1 MNWDPLIKSFTTY
14 LRIERSLSTNTIES
28 YSNDL
33 NKLSDFLTPKSISAT
48 KVRLNDLKDFITS
61 ISEILSETSQSRII
75 SAIKSFYKFLL
86 IENLI
91 QTDPSE
97 NLVSPKIGRKL
108 PNVLTIEEINLIINS
123 VESNKVG
130 IRNKAIIEIIYGCG
144 LRVSELTNLLLSNL
158 FLKQGYIKIVGKG
171 NKERLSPIG
180 SLAIDSLN
188 DFLTNVRPGLKINN
202 KFSDH
207 VFINN
212 RGTSLSRSMIFKMI
226 KKYTLKANID
236 KDISPHSLRHS
247 FATHLVEGGAN
258 LRAVQEILGHSS
270 ITTTEIY
277 THLDSDYLRS
287 NLIEYHPRAWNQ
299 Y

>member
-1 MNWDPLIKSFTTY
+1 MNWDSLIKSFSTY
-14 LRIERSLSTNTIES
+14 LRIERSLSTNTIQS

-123 VESNKVG
+123 VESNNVG
-130 IRNKAIIEIIYGCG
+130 IRNRAIIEIIYGCG

-287 NLIEYHPRAWNQ
+287 NLVEYHPRA
-299 Y
+299 

>member
-1 MNWDPLIKSFTTY
+1 MNWDSLIKSFSTY

-33 NKLSDFLTPKSISAT
+33 NKLADFLIPKSISAT

-61 ISEILSETSQSRII
+61 ICEILSETSQSRII

-91 QTDPSE
+91 QSDPSE
-97 NLVSPKIGRKL
+97 NLVSPKIARKL

-123 VESNKVG
+123 VESNNVG

-144 LRVSELTNLLLSNL
+144 LRVSELTSLLLSNL

-180 SLAIDSLN
+180 SLASDSLN
-188 DFLTNVRPGLKINN
+188 DFLTNVRPTLKIND

-226 KKYTLKANID
+226 KKYTLKANIN

-287 NLIEYHPRAWNQ
+287 NLIEYHPRA
-299 Y
+299 

>member
-1 MNWDPLIKSFTTY
+1 MNWDSLIKSFSTY

-48 KVRLNDLKDFITS
+48 KVRLNDLKDFISS
-61 ISEILSETSQSRII
+61 ISEILSVTSQSRII

-123 VESNKVG
+123 VESNNVG
-130 IRNKAIIEIIYGCG
+130 IRNRAIIEIIYGCG

-226 KKYTLKANID
+226 KKYTLKANIN

-287 NLIEYHPRAWNQ
+287 NLVEYHPRA
-299 Y
+299 

>member
-1 MNWDPLIKSFTTY
+1 MNWDSLIKSFSTY

-123 VESNKVG
+123 VESNNVG
-130 IRNKAIIEIIYGCG
+130 IRNRAIIEIIYGCG

-180 SLAIDSLN
+180 SLAVDSLN

-226 KKYTLKANID
+226 KKYTLKANIN

-287 NLIEYHPRAWNQ
+287 NLVEYHPRA
-299 Y
+299 

>member
-1 MNWDPLIKSFTTY
+1 MNWDSLIKSFSTY
-14 LRIERSLSTNTIES
+14 LRLERSLSTNTIES

-48 KVRLNDLKDFITS
+48 KVRLNDLKDFIS
-61 ISEILSETSQSRII
+61 SVSEILSETSQSRII

-91 QTDPSE
+91 QIDPSE

-123 VESNKVG
+123 VESNNVG
-130 IRNKAIIEIIYGCG
+130 IRNRAIIEIIYGCG

-180 SLAIDSLN
+180 SLATDSLN
-188 DFLTNVRPGLKINN
+188 DFLTNVRPTLKIND

-287 NLIEYHPRAWNQ
+287 NLVEYHPRA
-299 Y
+299 

>member
-1 MNWDPLIKSFTTY
+1 MNWDSLIKSFSTY

-123 VESNKVG
+123 VESNNVG

-226 KKYTLKANID
+226 KKYTLKANIN

-287 NLIEYHPRAWNQ
+287 NLVEYHPRA
-299 Y
+299 

>member
-1 MNWDPLIKSFTTY
+1 MNWDSLIKSFSTY
-14 LRIERSLSTNTIES
+14 LRIERSLSRNTIES

-33 NKLSDFLTPKSISAT
+33 KKLADFLTPKSISAS

-108 PNVLTIEEINLIINS
+108 PNVLTIEEVNLIINS
-123 VESNKVG
+123 VESNNVG

-180 SLAIDSLN
+180 SLATDSLN
-188 DFLTNVRPGLKINN
+188 DFLTNVRPTLMIND

-287 NLIEYHPRAWNQ
+287 NLVEYHPRA
-299 Y
+299 

>member
-1 MNWDPLIKSFTTY
+1 MNWDSLIKSFSTY

-123 VESNKVG
+123 VESNNVG

-226 KKYTLKANID
+226 KKYTLKANIK

-287 NLIEYHPRAWNQ
+287 NLVEYHPRS
-299 Y
+299 

>member
-1 MNWDPLIKSFTTY
+1 MNWDPLIKSFSTY

-97 NLVSPKIGRKL
+97 NLVSPKIGRKF
-108 PNVLTIEEINLIINS
+108 PNILTIEEINLIINS
-123 VESNKVG
+123 VESNNVG
-130 IRNKAIIEIIYGCG
+130 IRNRAIIEIIYGCG

-226 KKYTLKANID
+226 KKYTLKANIN

-287 NLIEYHPRAWNQ
+287 NLVEYHPRA
-299 Y
+299 

>member
-1 MNWDPLIKSFTTY
+1 MNWDSLIKSFSTY

-91 QTDPSE
+91 QIDPSE

-123 VESNKVG
+123 VESNNVG
-130 IRNKAIIEIIYGCG
+130 IRNRAIIEIIYGCG

-180 SLAIDSLN
+180 SLATDSLN
-188 DFLTNVRPGLKINN
+188 DFLTNVRPTLKIND

-287 NLIEYHPRAWNQ
+287 NLVEYHPRA
-299 Y
+299 

>member
-1 MNWDPLIKSFTTY
+1 MNWDSLIKSFSTY

-48 KVRLNDLKDFITS
+48 KVRLNDLKDFIAS
-61 ISEILSETSQSRII
+61 ISKILSETSQSRII

-123 VESNKVG
+123 VESNNVG

-188 DFLTNVRPGLKINN
+188 DFLTNVRPG
-202 KFSDH
+202 
-207 VFINN
+207 
-212 RGTSLSRSMIFKMI
+212 
-226 KKYTLKANID
+226 
-236 KDISPHSLRHS
+236 
-247 FATHLVEGGAN
+247 
-258 LRAVQEILGHSS
+258 
-270 ITTTEIY
+270 
-277 THLDSDYLRS
+277 
-287 NLIEYHPRAWNQ
+287 
-299 Y
+299 

>member
-1 MNWDPLIKSFTTY
+1 MNWDSLIKSFSTY

-48 KVRLNDLKDFITS
+48 KVRLNDLKDFIS
-61 ISEILSETSQSRII
+61 SVSEILSETSQSRII

-91 QTDPSE
+91 QIDPSE

-180 SLAIDSLN
+180 SLATDSLN
-188 DFLTNVRPGLKINN
+188 DFLTNVRPTLKIND

-287 NLIEYHPRAWNQ
+287 NLVEYHPRA
-299 Y
+299 

>member
-1 MNWDPLIKSFTTY
+1 MNWDSLIKSFSTY

-33 NKLSDFLTPKSISAT
+33 NKLSDFLAPKSISAT

-108 PNVLTIEEINLIINS
+108 PNVLTIEEVNLIINS
-123 VESNKVG
+123 VESNNVG
-130 IRNKAIIEIIYGCG
+130 IRNRAIIEIIYGCG

-180 SLAIDSLN
+180 SLATDSLN
-188 DFLTNVRPGLKINN
+188 DFLTNVRPTLKIND

-287 NLIEYHPRAWNQ
+287 NLIEYHPRA
-299 Y
+299 

>member
-1 MNWDPLIKSFTTY
+1 MNWDSLIKSFSTY

-48 KVRLNDLKDFITS
+48 KVRLNDLRDFIAS
-61 ISEILSETSQSRII
+61 ISKILSETSQSRII

-123 VESNKVG
+123 VESNNVG
-130 IRNKAIIEIIYGCG
+130 IRNRAIIEIIYGCG

-226 KKYTLKANID
+226 KKYTLKANIN

-287 NLIEYHPRAWNQ
+287 NLIEYHPRA
-299 Y
+299 

>member
-1 MNWDPLIKSFTTY
+1 MNWDSLIKSFSTY

-123 VESNKVG
+123 VESNNVG
-130 IRNKAIIEIIYGCG
+130 IRNRAIIEIIYGCG

-226 KKYTLKANID
+226 KKYTLKANIK

-277 THLDSDYLRS
+277 THLDSNYLRS
-287 NLIEYHPRAWNQ
+287 NLIEYHPRA
-299 Y
+299 

>member
-1 MNWDPLIKSFTTY
+1 MNWDSLIKSFSTY

-48 KVRLNDLKDFITS
+48 KVRLNDLKDFIAS
-61 ISEILSETSQSRII
+61 ISKILSETSQSRII

-123 VESNKVG
+123 VESNNVG
-130 IRNKAIIEIIYGCG
+130 IRNRAIIEIIYGCG

-180 SLAIDSLN
+180 SLATDALN

-212 RGTSLSRSMIFKMI
+212 RGTSLSRSMIFKII
-226 KKYTLKANID
+226 KKYTLKANIN

-287 NLIEYHPRAWNQ
+287 NLVEYHPRA
-299 Y
+299 

>member
-1 MNWDPLIKSFTTY
+1 MNWDILIRSFVTY
-14 LRIERSLSTNTIES
+14 LKIERSLSINTIES

-33 NKLSDFLTPKSISAT
+33 NKLANFLKPKSISAL
-48 KVRLNDLKDFITS
+48 KVRLNDLKGFITS

-75 SAIKSFYKFLL
+75 SSIKSFYKFLL

-91 QTDPSE
+91 QSDPSE
-97 NLVSPKIGRKL
+97 NLVSPKIARKL
-108 PNVLTIEEINLIINS
+108 PNVLTVEEINLIIKS
-123 VESNKVG
+123 IGSNHIE

-158 FLKQGYIKIVGKG
+158 FLNQGYIKIVGKG
-171 NKERLSPIG
+171 NKERLTPIG
-180 SLAIDSLN
+180 SKAIESLN
-188 DFLTNVRPGLKINN
+188 NFLTNVRPTLKIND

-212 RGTSLSRSMIFKMI
+212 RGKSLSRSMIFRII
-226 KKYTLKANID
+226 KKYVLKANIN

-258 LRAVQEILGHSS
+258 LRVVQEILGHSS

-277 THLDSDYLRS
+277 THLDNDYLRS
-287 NLIEYHPRAWNQ
+287 NLIEYHPRA
-299 Y
+299 

>member
-1 MNWDPLIKSFTTY
+1 MNWDSLIKSFSTY

-123 VESNKVG
+123 VESNNVG
-130 IRNKAIIEIIYGCG
+130 IRNRAIIEIIYGCG

-180 SLAIDSLN
+180 SLATDSLN
-188 DFLTNVRPGLKINN
+188 DFLTNVRPTLKIND

-287 NLIEYHPRAWNQ
+287 NLVEYHPRA
-299 Y
+299 

>member
-1 MNWDPLIKSFTTY
+1 MNWDSLIKSFSTY

-108 PNVLTIEEINLIINS
+108 PNILTIEEINLIINS
-123 VESNKVG
+123 VESNNVG

-226 KKYTLKANID
+226 KKYTLKANIN

-287 NLIEYHPRAWNQ
+287 NLVEYHPRA
-299 Y
+299 

>member
-1 MNWDPLIKSFTTY
+1 MNWDSLIKSFSTY

-33 NKLSDFLTPKSISAT
+33 KKLADFLTPKSISAS

-108 PNVLTIEEINLIINS
+108 PNVLTIEEVNLIINS
-123 VESNKVG
+123 VESNNVG

-171 NKERLSPIG
+171 IKERLSPIG
-180 SLAIDSLN
+180 SLATDSLN
-188 DFLTNVRPGLKINN
+188 DFLTNVRPTLKIND

-287 NLIEYHPRAWNQ
+287 NLIEYHPRA
-299 Y
+299 

>member
-1 MNWDPLIKSFTTY
+1 MNWDSLIKSFSTY

-123 VESNKVG
+123 VESNNVG
-130 IRNKAIIEIIYGCG
+130 IRNRAIIEIIYGCG

-188 DFLTNVRPGLKINN
+188 DFLTNVRPGLKIYN

-226 KKYTLKANID
+226 KKYTLKANIN

-287 NLIEYHPRAWNQ
+287 NLIEYHPRA
-299 Y
+299 

>member
-1 MNWDPLIKSFTTY
+1 MNWDPLIKSFSTY

-108 PNVLTIEEINLIINS
+108 PNVLTIEEINLIISS
-123 VESNKVG
+123 VESNNVG
-130 IRNKAIIEIIYGCG
+130 IRNRAIIEIIYGCG

-226 KKYTLKANID
+226 KKYTLKANIN

-287 NLIEYHPRAWNQ
+287 NLVEYHPRA
-299 Y
+299 

>member
-1 MNWDPLIKSFTTY
+1 MNWDSLIKSFSTY

-91 QTDPSE
+91 QIDPSE

-123 VESNKVG
+123 VESNNVG
-130 IRNKAIIEIIYGCG
+130 IRNRAIIEIIYGCG

-226 KKYTLKANID
+226 KKYTLKANIN

-287 NLIEYHPRAWNQ
+287 NLVEYHPRA
-299 Y
+299 

>member
-1 MNWDPLIKSFTTY
+1 MNWDSLIKSFSTY
-14 LRIERSLSTNTIES
+14 LRLERSLSTNTIES

-48 KVRLNDLKDFITS
+48 KVRLNDLKDFIS
-61 ISEILSETSQSRII
+61 SVSEILSETSQSRII

-91 QTDPSE
+91 QIDPSE

-123 VESNKVG
+123 VESNNVG
-130 IRNKAIIEIIYGCG
+130 IRNRAIIEIIYGCG

-226 KKYTLKANID
+226 KKYTLKANIK

-287 NLIEYHPRAWNQ
+287 NLVEYHPRA
-299 Y
+299 

>member
-1 MNWDPLIKSFTTY
+1 MNWDSLIKSFSTY

-48 KVRLNDLKDFITS
+48 KVRLNDLKDFISS
-61 ISEILSETSQSRII
+61 ISEILSVTSQSRII

-123 VESNKVG
+123 VESNNVG
-130 IRNKAIIEIIYGCG
+130 IRNRAIIEIIYGCG

-180 SLAIDSLN
+180 SLATDSLN
-188 DFLTNVRPGLKINN
+188 EFLTNVRPGLKINN

-226 KKYTLKANID
+226 KKYTLKANIN

-287 NLIEYHPRAWNQ
+287 NLVEYHPRA
-299 Y
+299 

>member
-1 MNWDPLIKSFTTY
+1 MNWDSLIKSFSTY

-123 VESNKVG
+123 VESNNVG

-180 SLAIDSLN
+180 SLATDSLN

-226 KKYTLKANID
+226 KKYTLKANIN

-277 THLDSDYLRS
+277 THLDSNYLRS
-287 NLIEYHPRAWNQ
+287 NLIEYHPRA
-299 Y
+299 

>member
-1 MNWDPLIKSFTTY
+1 MNWDSLIKSFSTY

-123 VESNKVG
+123 VESNNVG
-130 IRNKAIIEIIYGCG
+130 IRNRAIIEIIYGCG

-158 FLKQGYIKIVGKG
+158 LLKQGYIKIVGKG

-180 SLAIDSLN
+180 SLATDSLN
-188 DFLTNVRPGLKINN
+188 DFLTNVRPTLKIND

-287 NLIEYHPRAWNQ
+287 NLVEYHPRA
-299 Y
+299 

>member
-1 MNWDPLIKSFTTY
+1 MNWDSLIKSFSTY

-61 ISEILSETSQSRII
+61 ISEILSETTQSRII

-91 QTDPSE
+91 QIDPSE

-123 VESNKVG
+123 IESNNVG

-226 KKYTLKANID
+226 KKYTLKANIK

-287 NLIEYHPRAWNQ
+287 NLVEYHPRA
-299 Y
+299 

>member
-1 MNWDPLIKSFTTY
+1 MNWDSLIKSFSTY
-14 LRIERSLSTNTIES
+14 LRIERSLSTNTIQS

-33 NKLSDFLTPKSISAT
+33 NKLADFLTPKSISAS

-91 QTDPSE
+91 QIDPSE

-123 VESNKVG
+123 VESNNVG
-130 IRNKAIIEIIYGCG
+130 IRNRAIIEIIYGCG

-226 KKYTLKANID
+226 KKYTLKANIK

-287 NLIEYHPRAWNQ
+287 NLVEYHPRA
-299 Y
+299 

>member
-1 MNWDPLIKSFTTY
+1 MNWDSLIKSFSTY
-14 LRIERSLSTNTIES
+14 LRIERSLSSNTIES

-33 NKLSDFLTPKSISAT
+33 NKLADFFIPKSLSAS
-48 KVRLNDLKDFITS
+48 KVRLNDLKEFITS

-75 SAIKSFYKFLL
+75 SSIKSFYKFLL

-91 QTDPSE
+91 QSDPSE
-97 NLVSPKIGRKL
+97 NLVSPKVGRKL
-108 PNVLTIEEINLIINS
+108 PNVLTIEEINLIIKS
-123 VESNKVG
+123 IETSHIGV
-130 IRNKAIIEIIYGCG
+130 RNKAIIEIIYGCG

-158 FLKQGYIKIVGKG
+158 FLKQGYIKIIGKG
-171 NKERLSPIG
+171 NKERLTPIG
-180 SLAIDSLN
+180 SLAVESLN
-188 DFLTNVRPGLKINN
+188 DFLKNIRPNLKINN

-226 KKYTLKANID
+226 KRYVLKANIN

-287 NLIEYHPRAWNQ
+287 NLIDYHPRA
-299 Y
+299 

>member
-1 MNWDPLIKSFTTY
+1 MNWDPLIKSFSTY

-108 PNVLTIEEINLIINS
+108 PNILTIEEINLIINS
-123 VESNKVG
+123 VESNNVG

-180 SLAIDSLN
+180 SLATDSLN
-188 DFLTNVRPGLKINN
+188 DFLTNVRPTLKIND

-287 NLIEYHPRAWNQ
+287 NLVEYHPRA
-299 Y
+299 

>member
-1 MNWDPLIKSFTTY
+1 MNWDSLIKSFSTY

-48 KVRLNDLKDFITS
+48 KVRLNDLKDFISS
-61 ISEILSETSQSRII
+61 ISEILSVTSQSRII

-123 VESNKVG
+123 VESNNVG
-130 IRNKAIIEIIYGCG
+130 IRNRAIIEIIYGCG

-226 KKYTLKANID
+226 KKYTLKANIK

-277 THLDSDYLRS
+277 THLDSNYLRS
-287 NLIEYHPRAWNQ
+287 NLIEYHPRA
-299 Y
+299 

>member
-1 MNWDPLIKSFTTY
+1 MNWDSLIKSFSTY

-48 KVRLNDLKDFITS
+48 KVRLNDLKDFISS
-61 ISEILSETSQSRII
+61 ISEILSVTSQSRII

-108 PNVLTIEEINLIINS
+108 PNILTIEEINLIINS
-123 VESNKVG
+123 VESNNVG

-226 KKYTLKANID
+226 KKYTLKANIN

-287 NLIEYHPRAWNQ
+287 NLVEYHPRA
-299 Y
+299 

>member
-1 MNWDPLIKSFTTY
+1 MNWDILIKSFSTY

-48 KVRLNDLKDFITS
+48 KVRLNDLKDFISS
-61 ISEILSETSQSRII
+61 ISEILSVTSQSRII

-123 VESNKVG
+123 VESNNVG
-130 IRNKAIIEIIYGCG
+130 IRNRAIIEIIYGCG

-226 KKYTLKANID
+226 KKYTLKANIN

-287 NLIEYHPRAWNQ
+287 NLVEYHPRA
-299 Y
+299 

>member
-1 MNWDPLIKSFTTY
+1 MNWDPLIKSFSTY

-97 NLVSPKIGRKL
+97 NLVSPKIGRKF

-123 VESNKVG
+123 VESNNVG
-130 IRNKAIIEIIYGCG
+130 IRNRAIIEIIYGCG

-226 KKYTLKANID
+226 KKYTLKANIN

-287 NLIEYHPRAWNQ
+287 NLVEYHPRA
-299 Y
+299 

>member
-1 MNWDPLIKSFTTY
+1 MNWDSLIKSFSTY

-91 QTDPSE
+91 QSDPSE

-123 VESNKVG
+123 VESNNVG
-130 IRNKAIIEIIYGCG
+130 IRNRAIIEIIYGCG

-226 KKYTLKANID
+226 KKYTLKANIN

-287 NLIEYHPRAWNQ
+287 NLVEYHPRA
-299 Y
+299 

>member
-1 MNWDPLIKSFTTY
+1 MNWDSLIKSFSTY
-14 LRIERSLSTNTIES
+14 LRIERSLSSNTIES

-33 NKLSDFLTPKSISAT
+33 NKLADFFIPKSLSAS
-48 KVRLNDLKDFITS
+48 KVRLNDLKEFITS

-75 SAIKSFYKFLL
+75 SSIKSFYKFLL

-91 QTDPSE
+91 QSDPSE
-97 NLVSPKIGRKL
+97 NLVSPKVGRKL
-108 PNVLTIEEINLIINS
+108 PNVLTIEEINLIIKS
-123 VESNKVG
+123 IETSHIGV
-130 IRNKAIIEIIYGCG
+130 RNKAIIEIIYGCG

-171 NKERLSPIG
+171 NKERLTPIG
-180 SLAIDSLN
+180 SLAVESLN
-188 DFLTNVRPGLKINN
+188 DFLKNIRPNLKIND

-226 KKYTLKANID
+226 KRYVLKANIN

-287 NLIEYHPRAWNQ
+287 NLVEYHPRA
-299 Y
+299 

>member
-1 MNWDPLIKSFTTY
+1 MNWDSLIKSFSTY

-33 NKLSDFLTPKSISAT
+33 NKLADFLIPKSISAT
-48 KVRLNDLKDFITS
+48 KVRLNDLKDFISS

-91 QTDPSE
+91 ETDPSE

-123 VESNKVG
+123 IESNNVG

-180 SLAIDSLN
+180 SLATDSLN

-226 KKYTLKANID
+226 KKYTLKANIN

-287 NLIEYHPRAWNQ
+287 NLIEYHPRA
-299 Y
+299 

>member
-1 MNWDPLIKSFTTY
+1 MNWDSLIKSFSTY

-48 KVRLNDLKDFITS
+48 KVRLNDLKDFIAS
-61 ISEILSETSQSRII
+61 ISKILSETSQSRII

-123 VESNKVG
+123 VESNNVG
-130 IRNKAIIEIIYGCG
+130 IRNRAIIEIIYGCG

-226 KKYTLKANID
+226 KKYTLKANIN

-277 THLDSDYLRS
+277 THLDSNYLRS
-287 NLIEYHPRAWNQ
+287 NLIEYHPRA
-299 Y
+299 

>member
-1 MNWDPLIKSFTTY
+1 MNWDSLIKSFSTY

-123 VESNKVG
+123 VESNNVG
-130 IRNKAIIEIIYGCG
+130 IRNRAIIEIIYGCG

-226 KKYTLKANID
+226 KKYTLKANIK

-247 FATHLVEGGAN
+247 FATHLIEGGAN

-287 NLIEYHPRAWNQ
+287 NLVEYHPRA
-299 Y
+299 